1 MILNAVFWFLTF
13 HYFHKSYPIVTASD
27 HFEATNSG
35 CLVQLIT
42 PPTLNQ
48 EIISS
53 IQKTVINMKTGI
65 PTIRTSI
72 DYVNFQSKVVLCSE
86 TLDDYEGLENCSL
99 RNPYTTRK
107 FGVCHS
113 VWISAT
119 KRADFSTVL
128 QTFELFEL
136 AKFRFLEPVNFIV
149 TSSAEIIQDIFSMAK
164 SKSVILPPAKT
175 IVISRPEWAYLCYF
189 CNTESEI
196 LKWTKTELPSSPEI
210 SKLYDSHQ
218 ILDLISAHGSKK
230 GTFQSMH
237 TGTEW
242 GYNHCKMRGR
252 GARITTPHD
261 PCHISFMMWDHTS
274 KCLNFSFHEGDMFE
288 SVDSYDNPLAYCE
301 NCDLHTPPDSHLD
314 LHYSIYI
321 GLYYCTEQL
330 GGTPLS
336 WKLLVRPF
344 QPVVWA
350 AILATGMSFAIL
362 HKSPW
367 VGFDILFYL
376 LTQNL
381 QYPKWPR
388 VCELSFIFLIVLT
401 CGYSSILTSSIT
413 APPPEKVIETFK
425 ELFEGEKPH
434 KLFVQDQIRSLLKA
448 RAVEIFNLTG
458 VELQDKYI
466 HLSGFDNNW
475 GFGSAKFL
483 ADNRGT
489 FGAVWGDKSITRFAF
504 GGYQCRFVLQKAS
517 SRSSYFVSARSYLRV
532 PFVRILTRL
541 HENGL
546 IVYWKEMLDWAG
558 LLLRVIRTAGY
569 HENGVSQ
576 RVVDVVRERL
586 QPRRMWLDD
595 NVVLLFE
602 MYLALCAVAMVGCLV
617 EGREK
622 LKTGFLAGV
631 AMWKKLGKNIFK
643 TSDFGGD
650 VQLKATDVTVV

>member
-1 MILNAVFWFLTF
+1 MILNVLWFLVCY
-13 HYFHKSYPIVTASD
+13 YFHKSYQIVSASEY
-27 HFEATNSG
+27 FESTNSG
-35 CLVQLIT
+35 CLVQFIT
-42 PPTLNQ
+42 PPTLNR
-48 EIISS
+48 ESISS
-53 IQKTVINMKTGI
+53 IQKTVLNMKTRI
-65 PTIRTSI
+65 STIRTSI
-72 DYVNFQSKVVLCSE
+72 DYVNFQSIAVICAE
-86 TLDDYEGLENCSL
+86 TDDDYEGLQNCSL

-113 VWISAT
+113 IWISAT
-119 KRADFSTVL
+119 ERADFSTVL
-128 QTFELFEL
+128 RTYEVFEL
-136 AKFRFLEPVNFIV
+136 AKFRYIEPVYFIDG
-149 TSSAEIIQDIFSMAK
+149 SSVEIIEDIVSMAK
-164 SKSVILPPAKT
+164 SKSVVLPPVKT
-175 IVISRPEWAYLCYF
+175 IVISRTKWAYFCYF
-189 CNTESEI
+189 CNTEAEI
-196 LKWTKTELPSSPEI
+196 LKWSETELPSSAEI

-230 GTFQSMH
+230 ATFQSMH

-242 GYNHCKMRGR
+242 GYNNWKMRQR
-252 GARITTPHD
+252 GARIITPHD

-274 KCLNFSFHEGDMFE
+274 KFLNFSFREGDMFE
-288 SVDSYDNPLAYCE
+288 SLDNYDNPLAYCE

-330 GGTPLS
+330 GAAPLS

-344 QPVVWA
+344 QPIVWG
-350 AILATGMSFAIL
+350 AILATGVSFAIL

-367 VGFDILFYL
+367 VGLDILFYL

-381 QYPKWPR
+381 QYRKWPR
-388 VCELSFIFLIVLT
+388 LCELSLIFLIVLT

-434 KLFVQDQIRSLLKA
+434 KLYIQDQIRSLLKA

-458 VELQDKYI
+458 VELMDKYI
-466 HLSGFDNNW
+466 HLSSFDNNW

-483 ADNRGT
+483 ADHKGT
-489 FGAVWGDKSITRFAF
+489 FGAVFGDKSITRFAF
-504 GGYQCRFVLQKAS
+504 GGYQCRFVLQKSS

-558 LLLRVIRTAGY
+558 LLLRVIRTAGH

-576 RVVDVVRERL
+576 RVVDVARERL
-586 QPRRMWLDD
+586 QPRRMRLDD

-602 MYLALCAVAMVGCLV
+602 MYIALCALATVVSLV
-617 EGREK
+617 EWRRCSIVYNICAEK
-622 LKTGFLAGV
+622 
-631 AMWKKLGKNIFK
+631 
-643 TSDFGGD
+643 
-650 VQLKATDVTVV
+650 